1 MSAAARVLAL
11 SLAVASLTGCSVL
24 SDALGEG
31 EQGVFTLAVGDCL
44 NDDTQEGEVSTI
56 PVVDCDEPHDSE
68 VYASVLMDDGD
79 YPGEDA
85 TVAFAD
91 EQCTAQFEA
100 FVGLSPEESKYGYGV
115 LYPTAQSW
123 AGGDREVLCRIVL
136 GDGNGN
142 TVKVTGSL
150 ENADE

>member
-1 MSAAARVLAL
+1 MSAAARVLAVGLAVL
-11 SLAVASLTGCSVL
+11 SLAGCSVL

-31 EQGVFTLAVGDCL
+31 ESDVFTLAVGDCL
-44 NDDTQEGEVSTI
+44 NDEAEEGDVSTV
-56 PVVDCDEPHDSE
+56 PVVDCDTPHDSE
-68 VYASVLMDDGD
+68 VYASVIMDDGD
-79 YPGEDA
+79 YPGVDA

-91 EQCTAQFEA
+91 EQCLARFES
-100 FVGLSPEESKYGYGV
+100 FVGIPTTESRYGYGM

-150 ENADE
+150 AGANE